1 MHFDQVTVNGVNSNV
16 SVVYYYII
24 LYPYLTSIQKS
35 SILKVRA
42 AGEIAVPCTCN
53 QEVRKITRREKE
65 IIGNFVFMIQFIIG
79 MIQSP

>member
-53 QEVRKITRREKE
+53 PLQQ
-65 IIGNFVFMIQFIIG
+65 G
-79 MIQSP
+79 